1 MAKQDRRSHAS
12 GKPKRGKPLRDP
24 RESRKFSRS
33 QDENSS
39 RPEPRFKVGK
49 PKPGKP
55 TRSPSQHS
63 GPKPPRPQ
71 TDTTARIEPPYP
83 GKPKPR
89 EPLRKSE
96 DKEITFKSRERK
108 DVTVS
113 RYGANPS
120 KPMAPKRHSGA
131 RDKDFSKSAFK
142 DNQEPQPVD
151 LTRTESTAS
160 TQYED
165 EDIDLLYGRHP
176 VLAALENQ
184 RQLNRVWIIPQLR
197 YDSRFHS
204 LLVQAKA
211 NGTVI
216 DEVEPRRLSQITK
229 GANHQGVAALVAPYS
244 YKELGDLINQAKST
258 TDQPVLVVCDGITDP
273 HNLGA
278 IIRTAEAM
286 GVQGLIIPQRRAV
299 SVTSTVMKVAAGAIE
314 TLPVARVVNL
324 GRALEELKAAGFWI
338 YGTTTGTGKV
348 LHTVELKGPIVLV
361 VGSEENGLS
370 LLTQRG
376 CDVLV
381 SVPLQG
387 KTPSLNASVAAAMIL
402 YETYRQRWSSLLYL
416 DNLSQDA
423 LKNEREVV

>member
-1 MAKQDRRSHAS
+1 
-12 GKPKRGKPLRDP
+12 
-24 RESRKFSRS
+24 
-33 QDENSS
+33 
-39 RPEPRFKVGK
+39 
-49 PKPGKP
+49 
-55 TRSPSQHS
+55 
-63 GPKPPRPQ
+63 
-71 TDTTARIEPPYP
+71 
-83 GKPKPR
+83 
-89 EPLRKSE
+89 
-96 DKEITFKSRERK
+96 
-108 DVTVS
+108 
-113 RYGANPS
+113 
-120 KPMAPKRHSGA
+120 MAPKRQSGA

-229 GANHQGVAALVAPYS
+229 GANHQGVAAQVAPYS